1 MDYKITNF
9 EVATERIC
17 LEQNTELPIDADF
30 TAPDYLGE
38 IKSIL
43 KCKITPY
50 ITGKQ
55 LSGNALSVEGVARFS
70 VIYLDNEDN
79 LYTAEYEAPF
89 KKLFEANEKLDNA
102 SFDISTD
109 ASTLSCRAV
118 TERRFSIKG
127 TVKICVH
134 AFVIERKN
142 IISDIDSGCFEQL
155 KGTTEATTPLGI
167 IEKPIIIDE
176 ELSISQNMPSIY
188 RIIRSDACAIITD
201 TKIISN
207 KVMVKGNLKI
217 DICYCSDEK
226 NLQKHTSDIPFN
238 QVIDMI
244 GISEL
249 CECEAN
255 VEVCGLNLSARTSQS
270 GECRSFMSVCKLNI
284 TVSARCNSEIP
295 VIFDVYSTKYKTT
308 AKEENV
314 VFNRILKQTNESFF
328 CKKRLPI
335 PDGCTNE
342 VLDLWCSMNSISS
355 RFDSDKI
362 ILSGNI
368 SACALIQGAT
378 SGIEFF
384 ERIIDFE
391 YPLSLEGKHFS
402 PFCKPY
408 VKILSCNHTIE
419 GNEIEFKIEL
429 MICATIYENTSI
441 SLISDLSVDEDN
453 FITNDAALIAYYA
466 DAGENIWDIS
476 KHFLANRTELFE
488 LNHITDE
495 TVKTSRMLIIPRM

>member
-17 LEQNTELPIDADF
+17 LEQNAELPLDTDF
-30 TAPDYLGE
+30 TVPDYLGE
-38 IKSIL
+38 IKSVL
-43 KCKITPY
+43 KCKITPF

-70 VIYLDNEDN
+70 VIYLDTEDN
-79 LYTAEYEAPF
+79 LYTAEYETPF
-89 KKLFEANEKLDNA
+89 KKLFEAGEKLVNA

-109 ASTLSCRAV
+109 ATTLSCRAV

-127 TVKICVH
+127 TVKLCVH

-142 IISDIDSGCFEQL
+142 IISDIDSDCFEQL

-167 IEKPIIIDE
+167 IEKPLIIDE
-176 ELSISQNMPSIY
+176 ELSIPQNMPSIY
-188 RIIRSDACAIITD
+188 RIIRSDACAVITD

-207 KVMVKGNLKI
+207 KVIVKGNLKI
-217 DICYCSDEK
+217 DICYCSDENK
-226 NLQKHTSDIPFN
+226 LQKHTCDIPFN
-238 QVIDMI
+238 QVIDMV

-270 GECRSFMSVCKLNI
+270 GECRSFMAVCKLNI

-295 VIFDVYSTKYKTT
+295 VLFDVYSTKYKTT
-308 AKEENV
+308 AKEDNV
-314 VFNRILKQTNESFF
+314 IFNRIIKQTNESFL
-328 CKKRLPI
+328 CKKRFPI
-335 PDGCTNE
+335 PDGCANE
-342 VLDLWCSMNSISS
+342 ILDLWCSTNRVSS

-362 ILSGNI
+362 TLLGNI
-368 SACALIQGAT
+368 SACALIKGAPT
-378 SGIEFF
+378 GAEFF

-402 PFCKPY
+402 PYCKPY

-429 MICATIYENTSI
+429 MICATIYENCAI
-441 SLISDLSVDEDN
+441 SLISNLDVDEESL
-453 FITNDAALIAYYA
+453 ITNDAALIAYYA

-476 KHFLANRTELFE
+476 KQFLANRTELFE
-488 LNHITDE
+488 LNHITE
-495 TVKTSRMLIIPRM
+495 EIVKTSRMLIIPRM